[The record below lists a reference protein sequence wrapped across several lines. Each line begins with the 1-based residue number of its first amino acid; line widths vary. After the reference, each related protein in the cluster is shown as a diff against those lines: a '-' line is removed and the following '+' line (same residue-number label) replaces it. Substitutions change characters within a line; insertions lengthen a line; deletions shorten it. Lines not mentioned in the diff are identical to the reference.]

1 MRRLFFMLAA
11 VTLLAAAC
19 GDDGGDSAASPD
31 DTTTSSA
38 ADGSSTATDDVPAVD
53 LGRVVV
59 LGEEYVLAD
68 LMALGITPVAATA
81 TVDDTFRGVE
91 HDTSDI
97 EVLNATEPNVEQLA
111 TLNPDLIVAGD
122 YVVENVGL
130 DVLEGIAPTIVVE
143 FGGWRETLLTL
154 AADLEEA
161 GATGATE
168 QAEALLDE
176 YDEAIA
182 ASAEEIDPSV
192 VVSMATVYSGEN
204 LAVWV
209 DGPWAVGQAF
219 VDAGVTLRP
228 GPDAYDDVTNGR
240 AWISTELLGDLDGD
254 VLVLQQTTAVEGED
268 AALAAIQATDRWA
281 QLPAVQNERVV
292 VVDRLGY
299 PGVEGRIR
307 LAQELPAILG

>member
-168 QAEALLDE
+168 QAEALLHE

-268 AALAAIQATDRWA
+268 AALASIQATDRWA